1 MTSLQSS
8 PLRCGKNGP
17 AVTEQAGIHLDQLP
31 SLLRCVSPRLCVV
44 CGTNGLLAL
53 VCADGIA
60 CAGTS
65 EQSTYFA
72 LTVDDFTPRVLAH
85 GRGAAV
91 AAGGAGAGG
100 GGGGTAGAAAGGGAE
115 GDFPPFSHASASDI
129 TAVDCTL
136 QTGVCGVQRGSF

>member
-17 AVTEQAGIHLDQLP
+17 LVTEQAGIHLDQLP

-60 CAGTS
+60 CAGTT

-85 GRGAAV
+85 GRGAA
-91 AAGGAGAGG
+91 AGGAGG
-100 GGGGTAGAAAGGGAE
+100 GGGGTE

-136 QTGVCGVQRGSF
+136 QTGVCDMKMDGKFASLIPR